1 MAIKN
6 KKGLVF
12 SIISIVISTFLLIFL
27 DSYFFESSFSEK
39 SLYENQRITSID
51 SEFKYLKNSLM
62 DEYLTKATF
71 RSFEYIFLNDTILN
85 DIRVNNN
92 FEYLNEIVKNLT
104 LTGTYK
110 NNKIIELETT
120 NFNYSFNEYKKSFE
134 ENFHLNFDY
143 EIVDYYIEES
153 NPYFLKS
160 YIIINY
166 TIDTFDDVS
175 DWSVVEE
182 KQYDISILGL
192 YDPLFFYN
200 GFNVT
205 LKTLLSRPEDYTW
218 NIDDFKE
225 DVLNNSN
232 MYSYYEANYKYTIGN
247 SFINSLLG
255 KKITSYDNVVFNANF
270 DFDYTN
276 GRQKVFDNSQNNN
289 SIKIYSD
296 VLLYLNFDETND
308 NLMEHNITIEDLDIT
323 NQNCY
328 ILNCTKKMTIDLE
341 NRELPE
347 FTLMFK
353 FTNSTNNK
361 ILQSNVINITHNTNN
376 LLEIDLI
383 QDSKVSIS
391 YEPNEMN
398 FLSIKYR
405 ADEVRVFLNSELIF
419 SSFKKR
425 TETNLKDKILF
436 DNSYFD
442 DIVLNSVS
450 LENSQILN
458 SYRERKFLIPN
469 YVLDKYDYAFD
480 FKKEHNLSSD
490 LNYDLQNED
499 YSFLF
504 LIKPK
509 EFNDNN
515 VIDFYDSSGN
525 SFFNVGIKNYM
536 LNISGIEEQI
546 VPSFWYLIL
555 LNKENSGSYGVYL
568 NSKKIGSL
576 TISSILDKIVI
587 ENYTGL
593 FDEIKFR
600 NKSLE
605 DWHIE
610 DIYYNFNSVEKGC
623 CNYVLL
629 INPNKFG
636 FNETTYSDNVSYDS
650 LMFFDYVN
658 NNNIPNISIFT
669 NISGLTQTDTTK
681 YYHNFKLNYC
691 MGEVF
696 TIATTLILDAYPGEI
711 NTSSCYDLIRKG
723 FY

>member
-6 KKGLVF
+6 KKSLVF
-12 SIISIVISTFLLIFL
+12 SIISIIISTFLLIFL

-39 SLYENQRITSID
+39 SLYENQRVNSID
-51 SEFKYLKNSLM
+51 SEFKYLKNSLI

-71 RSFEYIFLNDTILN
+71 RSFEYIFLNNTILN
-85 DIRVNNN
+85 DIKTNNN

-110 NNKIIELETT
+110 TNRILYLNQS

-134 ENFHLNFDY
+134 ENFHLNFEY
-143 EIVDYYIEES
+143 KIIDYYIEES

-166 TIDTFDDVS
+166 TIDTFDNVS
-175 DWSVVEE
+175 DWSIVEE
-182 KQYDISILGL
+182 KQYDVSILGL
-192 YDPLFFYN
+192 YDPLFFEN
-200 GFNVT
+200 GFNIT

-218 NIDDFKE
+218 NIEDFKE
-225 DVLNNSN
+225 DILNNTH
-232 MYSYYEANYKYTIGN
+232 MYSYYEPNYKYTIGN

-276 GRQKVFDNSQNNN
+276 GKQKVFDNSQNNN
-289 SIKIYSD
+289 PIKIYSD
-296 VLLYLNFDETND
+296 VLLYLNFDETNE
-308 NLMEHNITIEDLDIT
+308 NLMEHNITINDLVIT

-328 ILNCTKKMTIDLE
+328 ILNCTEKMEIDLE
-341 NRELPE
+341 NKELEE

-353 FTNSTNNK
+353 FTNSSNEK
-361 ILQSNVINITHNTNN
+361 ILQSNIINITHNNS
-376 LLEIDLI
+376 LIELDLI
-383 QDSKVSIS
+383 DDSKVSIS
-391 YEPNEMN
+391 YEENKMN

-405 ADEVRVFLNSELIF
+405 QDEVRIFLNSELIF
-419 SSFKKR
+419 SSFKRRNAK
-425 TETNLKDKILF
+425 LIDKILF
-436 DNSYFD
+436 DNSFFD

-458 SYRERKFLIPN
+458 SYRDRKFLIPN
-469 YVLDKYDYAFD
+469 YILDKYNYAFN
-480 FKKEHNLSSD
+480 FKKDHNLSSD
-490 LNYDLQNED
+490 LNYNLKDEE

-504 LIKPK
+504 LIRP
-509 EFNDNN
+509 EDFVNN
-515 VIDFYDSSGN
+515 NIIDFYDSSGN
-525 SFFNVGIKNYM
+525 SFFNVNIKNYM
-536 LNISGIEEQI
+536 LNISGLDPIQI

-555 LNKENSGSYGVYL
+555 LNKEGNSYGVYL
-568 NSKKIGSL
+568 NSKKIGAL
-576 TISSILDKIVI
+576 NINSILEKIVI

-610 DIYYNFNSVEKGC
+610 DTYYNFNSIEKGC

-629 INPNKFG
+629 VNSNKFG
-636 FNETTYSDNVSYDS
+636 FNKTKYSDNISYDS

-658 NNNIPNISIFT
+658 KGTVPNISLYT
-669 NISGLTQTDTTK
+669 DISGLTQSDTIK
-681 YYHNFKLNYC
+681 HYYNFKLNYC
-691 MGEVF
+691 IGELF
-696 TIATTLILDAYPGEI
+696 TIATTLILDVYPGEI
-711 NTSSCYDLIRKG
+711 NTSSCYDLVKKG